1 MRGRAVI
8 KAEFFNSSDLAGGFQ
23 LPKGSESSGETEG
36 PAVKLNV
43 GVGLYG
49 VDRTSGPAPV
59 ATVLLDLVAG
69 VWGLSPAD
77 VTDDREGESPNIES
91 AAEAVLP
98 PIFDGVSAVL
108 GGRGLHV
115 ACF

>member
-1 MRGRAVI
+1 MRGRAV
-8 KAEFFNSSDLAGGFQ
+8 EFFNSSDLAGDFQ
-23 LPKGSESSGETEG
+23 LPKGSESSGETEA

-43 GVGLYG
+43 GVGLCE

-77 VTDDREGESPNIES
+77 VTDDREGESPNVES

-98 PIFDGVSAVL
+98 DGAFAVPS
-108 GGRGLHV
+108 GRGLHLT
-115 ACF
+115 CC

>member
-1 MRGRAVI
+1 M
-8 KAEFFNSSDLAGGFQ
+8 
-23 LPKGSESSGETEG
+23 PKGSESSGETED
-36 PAVKLNV
+36 PAVELNV
-43 GVGLYG
+43 GVGLCE

-77 VTDDREGESPNIES
+77 VTDDREGESPNVES

-98 PIFDGVSAVL
+98 DGAFAVPS
-108 GGRGLHV
+108 GRGLHLT
-115 ACF
+115 CC